1 MDAAAASGA
10 ASGVLH
16 IENWR
21 LALALVF
28 SLVAG
33 GCSLALKLGL
43 GKDIAIGTVRAFAQL
58 FLMGWVLG
66 WVFQADSPWLVMG
79 LFLVMA
85 GAAAHTARGRVKEK
99 YVHFAWPMYG
109 GMAAVYLL
117 VTVTVTGAIVAAKP
131 WWTPQY
137 FLPIGGMVLGNS
149 MNSVAVALD
158 RLFSDMRA
166 RAAEIEMRLCLGAD
180 AAEASADVVRAAV
193 RAGMIPAVNSMMAVG
208 LVSLPGMMTGQIL
221 GGSDPTEAIRYQI
234 VVMLMIVG
242 ATALGSTLLTLVIR
256 RRCFGPGMRPLLR

>member
-1 MDAAAASGA
+1 MDA
-10 ASGVLH
+10 GV
-16 IENWR
+16 IDIAPWR

-43 GKDIAIGTVRAFAQL
+43 GRDILVGTVRAFVQL

-66 WVFQADSPWLVMG
+66 VVFAIDSPWLVMG

-85 GAAAHTARGRVKEK
+85 AAAAQTARGRVKESA
-99 YVHFAWPMYG
+99 VAFAWPMYL
-109 GMAAVYLL
+109 GMTAVYLL
-117 VTVTVTGAIVAAKP
+117 VSVTVTGAIVHAQP
-131 WWTPQY
+131 WWKPQY
-137 FLPIGGMVLGNS
+137 FLPIGGMILGNS

-158 RLFSDMRA
+158 RLFADMRA
-166 RAAEIEMRLCLGAD
+166 RSASIEMKLCLGAD
-180 AAEASADVVRAAV
+180 AAEASADIVRTAV
-193 RAGMIPAVNSMMAVG
+193 RAGMIPSINSMMAVG

-221 GGSDPTEAIRYQI
+221 GGSDPTQAIRYQI

-256 RRCFGPGMRPLLR
+256 RRCFGPGDRPLLR

>member
-1 MDAAAASGA
+1 MDG
-10 ASGVLH
+10 GV
-16 IENWR
+16 IDITPWR

-43 GKDIAIGTVRAFAQL
+43 GRDIALGTARTFAQL

-66 WVFQADSPWLVMG
+66 FVFQAKSPWLVLAM
-79 LFLVMA
+79 FLLMA

-99 YVHFAWPMYG
+99 AVAFAWPMYAS
-109 GMAAVYLL
+109 MAAVYFL
-117 VTVTVTGAIVAAKP
+117 VTLTVTGAVIAAKP
-131 WWTPQY
+131 WWSPQY

-149 MNSVAVALD
+149 MNSVALALD
-158 RLFSDMRA
+158 RLFADLRA
-166 RAAEIEMRLCLGAD
+166 HAASVEMKLCLGAD
-180 AAEASADVVRAAV
+180 AAEASADVVRTAV

-208 LVSLPGMMTGQIL
+208 LVSIPGMMTGQIL
-221 GGSDPTEAIRYQI
+221 GGSDPGVAIRYQI

-242 ATALGSTLLTLVIR
+242 ATALGSTLLTLIIR
-256 RRCFGPGMRPLLR
+256 RRCFGPGERPLLR

>member
-1 MDAAAASGA
+1 VDA
-10 ASGVLH
+10 GVIA
-16 IENWR
+16 IEPWR

-33 GCSLALKLGL
+33 GCSLALRLDLGR
-43 GKDIAIGTVRAFAQL
+43 DIALGTVRTFAQL
-58 FLMGWVLG
+58 FLMGLVLG
-66 WVFQADSPWLVMG
+66 AVFQIESPWPVLG

-85 GAAAHTARGRVKEK
+85 AAAAHTAKGRVKEK
-99 YVHFAWPMYG
+99 AVSFAWPMYA

-117 VTVTVTGAIVAAKP
+117 VTITVTGAIVGATP
-131 WWTPQY
+131 WWKPQY

-158 RLFSDMRA
+158 RLFSDLRG
-166 RAAEIEMRLCLGAD
+166 RHAEVEMRLCLGAS
-180 AAEASADVVRAAV
+180 ASEASADILRSAV
-193 RAGMIPAVNSMMAVG
+193 RAGMIPSINSMMAVG

-221 GGSDPTEAIRYQI
+221 GGTDPTQAIRYQI

-242 ATALGSTLLTLVIR
+242 ATALGSTLLTLIIR
-256 RRCFGPGMRPLLR
+256 RRCFGPGDRPLLR

>member
-1 MDAAAASGA
+1 MD
-10 ASGVLH
+10 GV
-16 IENWR
+16 IDIAPWR

-33 GCSLALKLGL
+33 GCSIALKLDL
-43 GKDIAIGTVRAFAQL
+43 GRDIAIGTVRTFAQL

-66 WVFQADSPWLVMG
+66 VVFQADSPWLV
-79 LFLVMA
+79 LAVFLAMA
-85 GAAAHTARGRVKEK
+85 GAAAHTARARVKEK
-99 YVHFAWPMYG
+99 AVHFALPMYF

-117 VTVTVTGAIVAAKP
+117 VTVTVTGAIVHAQP

-149 MNSVAVALD
+149 MNSVALALD
-158 RLFSDMRA
+158 RLFSDLRSHA
-166 RAAEIEMRLCLGAD
+166 QLVEMRLCLGANP
-180 AAEASADVVRAAV
+180 AEASAGEVRAAV

-221 GGSDPTEAIRYQI
+221 GGSDPTVAIRYQI

-242 ATALGSTLLTLVIR
+242 ATALGSTLLTLLIR
-256 RRCFGPGMRPLLR
+256 RRCFAPGDRLLLR